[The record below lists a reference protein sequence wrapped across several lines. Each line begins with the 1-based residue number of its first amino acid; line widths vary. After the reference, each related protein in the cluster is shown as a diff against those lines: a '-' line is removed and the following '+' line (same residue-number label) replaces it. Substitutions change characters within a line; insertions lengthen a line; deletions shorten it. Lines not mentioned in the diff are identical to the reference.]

1 MKSEKRLDGRLI
13 RFVRYIR
20 LATILAFLPG
30 YLVMAW
36 PEERWY
42 LPLLALG
49 MLVLGE
55 WWERKTPFLFSPL
68 LFLVFEIFLVACSGW
83 GRSPFL
89 FLFALAP
96 GTYLLEGKL
105 SGALWICCW
114 NTIFF
119 AILGGWAL
127 WQGDTFVMSY
137 ILGLVGT
144 AWLLFFFLKEGQNT
158 VTRRLLNLEKLAD
171 RDPLTGLGNR
181 RALQRVVST
190 LIGQGTPFVLSIVDL
205 DCFKECNDR
214 YGHEKGD
221 EVLQRFGTMLRFS
234 VRQSDLVFRY
244 GGDEFIVIFL
254 GATPE
259 TVEEVLRRIEEKLKE
274 SSLKVGMSWGMASFP
289 EEAKD
294 RTQVFRLADE
304 RLYALKRERKST
316 RSGR

>member
-1 MKSEKRLDGRLI
+1 MGTLI
-13 RFVRYIR
+13 RYSY
-20 LATILAFLPG
+20 LLLILVFLPG
-30 YLVMAW
+30 YLLVSHS
-36 PEERWY
+36 ERWWY
-42 LPLLALG
+42 LPFLAFG
-49 MLVLGE
+49 MLVLGKWVE
-55 WWERKTPFLFSPL
+55 GKVRFSLSPVLWMFLAVS
-68 LFLVFEIFLVACSGW
+68 LVGLSGW
-83 GRSPFL
+83 YTSPFL
-89 FLFALAP
+89 FLLVLAP
-96 GTYLLEGKL
+96 GMYLLEGKL
-105 SGALWICCW
+105 RGAFWICCAD
-114 NTIFF
+114 TVFL
-119 AILGGWAL
+119 AVLGGWAL
-127 WQGDTFVMSY
+127 GRGSAFWGYY
-137 ILGLVGT
+137 ILGLVVNT
-144 AWLLFFFLKEGQNT
+144 WLLFFLLREGQGS
-158 VTRRLLNLEKLAD
+158 VARRLLYLEKLVD

-190 LIGQGTPFVLSIVDL
+190 LVGQGTPFVLSIVDL

-259 TVEEVLRRIEEKLKE
+259 TVEEVLRRIEEKLEE